1 MLDFIDPNILALI
14 AATNVAIS
22 RILYRT
28 AITKLSTFYIT
39 FIWCSVSVVTSIS
52 FYLIDEKVEVWP
64 IEAIMLFLLVGV
76 LGGFIARYGLIT
88 SIKHVGLARTSVLN
102 QTSLAW
108 SSAFGVFIFLED
120 MNVWLF
126 CGTLSIMLGSVLLVY
141 DPKGGMKVVSKYV
154 YLIPLGNSFI
164 IAISHILR
172 KYGLILLPSGSFGV
186 AAASVMALFCMLIV
200 MPFTDGSKVKSLDG
214 RSVVLVIIGA
224 FFNSVSAIL
233 FWTAVMNGRLVE
245 VVPVNRLSVL
255 MIIFLSWLFYRK
267 LEFIN
272 SRVIFGGFMSVVGA
286 LLVVLG
292 K

>member
-1 MLDFIDPNILALI
+1 MLDFIHPNLLALI

-52 FYLIDEKVEVWP
+52 FYLVDKKIDIWP
-64 IEAIMLFLLVGV
+64 VEAIMFFLLVGI
-76 LGGFIARYGLIT
+76 LGGFIARYALIT
-88 SIKHVGLARTSVLN
+88 SIKYVGLARTSVLN

-108 SSAFGVFIFLED
+108 SSTFGVFIFLED

-126 CGTLSIMLGSVLLVY
+126 CGTFSIMLGSILLVY
-141 DPKGGMKVVSKYV
+141 DPKGKLKVVSKYV

-172 KYGLILLPSGSFGV
+172 KDGLMLLPSGSFGV
-186 AAASVMALFCMLIV
+186 AVSSVMALFCMFLV
-200 MPFTDGSKVKSLDG
+200 MPFSKGTKIKSLDG
-214 RSVVLVIIGA
+214 RSVVLVMIGA
-224 FFNSVSAIL
+224 FFNSVSAIF

-255 MIIFLSWLFYRK
+255 MIIFLSWLFFRK
-267 LEFIN
+267 QEFIN
-272 SRVIFGGFMSVVGA
+272 TRVVLGGVMAVTGA